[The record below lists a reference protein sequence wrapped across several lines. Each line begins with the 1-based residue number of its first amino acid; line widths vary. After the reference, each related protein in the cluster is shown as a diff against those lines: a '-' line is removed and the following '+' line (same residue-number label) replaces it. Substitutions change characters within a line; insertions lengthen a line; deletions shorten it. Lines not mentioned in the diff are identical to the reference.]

1 VLIPIRQV
9 LENYDIST
17 EHKKTQKGMPE
28 LQNEEAKHVL
38 KNTNY
43 KKMLSESK
51 MLYRIKIAEYVKKIN
66 DKKHFL
72 IGIVVILVIFAI
84 DIWTKRMAF

>member
-1 VLIPIRQV
+1 MNAIVDKKDRIAKNLVGKKIGNMVLIPIRQV

-17 EHKKTQKGMPE
+17 EHKKTQKDMPE

-43 KKMLSESK
+43 KKMLNESK
-51 MLYRIKIAEYVKKIN
+51 ML
-66 DKKHFL
+66 
-72 IGIVVILVIFAI
+72 
-84 DIWTKRMAF
+84 